1 MLKYTLLQS
10 ALIKIPEKEKK
21 MTLSLHK
28 KILPYSKKTADL
40 VTFTEEILN
49 GKLHFLCCLF
59 SRPRRIN
66 PENLWF
72 SGVFRG
78 YKMGPLASNG
88 LMYVLV

>member
-10 ALIKIPEKEKK
+10 ALIKIPGKDKK
-21 MTLSLHK
+21 MTLSPH
-28 KILPYSKKTADL
+28 KKTADL

-49 GKLHFLCCLF
+49 GKLHFLCFVF

-72 SGVFRG
+72 YGVFRG
-78 YKMGPLASNG
+78 YKMGTLASNG
-88 LMYVLV
+88 LIYVLV